1 MSGLIYVFTGQGK
14 GKTSA
19 ALGMA
24 VRAGLIDKPVS
35 WIAWY
40 KEDNWDLAEKHLPA
54 KLPKIE
60 MSFKG
65 AGFRI
70 TKPEMIKGKIKLASV
85 GKGAKVIDT
94 ATEEEHRA
102 AAQSALEFATEKIK
116 SGKYFLIIM
125 DEIINAVSEGL
136 LEEGEVIRAL
146 NLRGETH
153 IVMTG
158 RANEK
163 VRMILEYADLVTECK
178 KIKHPYDSGKLA
190 VYGLDF

>member
-1 MSGLIYVFTGQGK
+1 MSGLIYVFIGDGK

-24 VRAGLIDKPVS
+24 VRSGLIDKEVS

-40 KEDNWDLAEKHLPA
+40 KQDSWDLSEKHLP
-54 KLPKIE
+54 LRLQNVE
-60 MSFKG
+60 MNFLG
-65 AGFRI
+65 EGFRI
-70 TKPEMIKGKIKLASV
+70 TKPEIVKGSVKLASV
-85 GKGAKVIDT
+85 GKGAKVVDT
-94 ATEEEHRA
+94 ASEADHLK
-102 AAQSALEFATEKIK
+102 AAQAALEMAREKMISK
-116 SGKYFLIIM
+116 KYFLIVM
-125 DEIINAVSEGL
+125 DEVINAVSEGL
-136 LEEGEVIRAL
+136 LREEAVLEVL
-146 NLRGETH
+146 DLRGESH

-163 VRMILEYADLVTECK
+163 TERILKMADLVTECK